1 VTTFQRI
8 DMDIPE
14 LLQISRKNIW
24 EH

>member
-1 VTTFQRI
+1 
-8 DMDIPE
+8 MDIPE